1 MRFLLKVKE
10 FLTTEILNDTYFK
23 VLHQIHSFS
32 YLFSFRKEQT
42 ECNKCKNI
50 SKRTWP
56 TVVIVFTSVI
66 DKCL

>member
-23 VLHQIHSFS
+23 VLHEIHSFS
-32 YLFSFRKEQT
+32 YLFSFRIEQT

-50 SKRTWP
+50 CKRTWP
-56 TVVIVFTSVI
+56 NVVI
-66 DKCL
+66 DKRL